1 MDLDVV
7 VTHGAGLDIHK
18 KVIVATVLTPTV
30 TETRSF
36 GTHTPDLLDLA
47 DWLQA
52 DGVTHVAMEAT
63 GVYWKPVVN
72 LLEAYPFDAVLV
84 VNPQHIQGMPG
95 RKTDVQDSQWIAGL
109 LRLGALKASYIPP
122 RPQRELRELVRY
134 RTSLQQTRATESN
147 RIQKVLEGA
156 NVKLGSVISDVL
168 GVTGHRI
175 LAALADGETDPMKL
189 ADLADHR
196 IRASRETLIAALT
209 GLVNA
214 HQRLM
219 LRVQLQHVA
228 FLDRQLTALSQEI
241 ATRLMNFDDAL
252 ARLQTIPGVER
263 RTAEVIIAEIGTD
276 MQRFPSAG
284 HLVSWAGFSP
294 GQDESAGK
302 ARATRTRRGSKA
314 LRAALTQSGHAAGKT
329 PTYLG
334 AVYHRLA
341 GRRGK
346 KRAAV
351 AVGRHILIAAYA
363 ILRDSETVFDDLGV
377 HYFDQRDPSAV
388 VRREIR
394 RLQSLGYRVTVEPL
408 TPEAS

>member
-1 MDLDVV
+1 MDLDVMI
-7 VTHGAGLDIHK
+7 THGAGLDVHK
-18 KVIVATVLTPTV
+18 KVIVVTVATPTV

-36 GTHTPDLLDLA
+36 GTLTPELLTLA
-47 DWLQA
+47 DWLR
-52 DGVTHVAMEAT
+52 DCGVTHVAMEAT

-72 LLEAYPFDAVLV
+72 LLEAYPFQAVMV
-84 VNPQHIQGMPG
+84 VNPQHIKGMPG

-109 LRLGALKASYIPP
+109 LRIGALKASYIPP

-134 RTSLQQTRATESN
+134 RTSLQQNRATESN

-168 GVTGHRI
+168 GVTGQRI
-175 LAALADGETDPMKL
+175 LAALADGVTDPAAL
-189 ADLADHR
+189 ADLADPR
-196 IRASRETLIAALT
+196 IRASRETLMTAVT

-214 HQRLM
+214 HQQLM

-228 FLDRQLTALSQEI
+228 FLDHQVAALSEEI
-241 ATRLMNFDDAL
+241 ATRLANFDDAL
-252 ARLQTIPGVER
+252 TRLQTIPGVER
-263 RTAEVIIAEIGTD
+263 RTAEIIIAEVGPH

-302 ARATRTRRGSKA
+302 ARSTRTRKGSKA
-314 LRAALTQSGHAAGKT
+314 LRTALTQSGHAAGKT
-329 PTYLG
+329 RTYLG

-346 KRAAV
+346 QRAAM
-351 AVGRHILIAAYA
+351 ATGRHIRIAVYH
-363 ILRDSETVFDDLGV
+363 ILRTPGTVYQDLGA
-377 HYFDQRDPSAV
+377 HYFDARDKQAV

-394 RLQSLGYRVTVEPL
+394 RLEALGYRVSVEPT
-408 TPEAS
+408 TPRAS

>member
-18 KVIVATVLTPTV
+18 KVIVATVITPTL

-36 GTHTPDLLDLA
+36 GTMTADLLTLA
-47 DWLQA
+47 DWLQSC
-52 DGVTHVAMEAT
+52 GVTHVAMEAT

-72 LLEAYPFDAVLV
+72 LFEAYPFQAVMV
-84 VNPQHIQGMPG
+84 VNPQHIKGMPG
-95 RKTDVQDSQWIAGL
+95 RKTDAQDSQWIAGL
-109 LRLGALKASYIPP
+109 LRIGAMKASDIPP

-156 NVKLGSVISDVL
+156 NVKLSSVISDVL
-168 GVTGHRI
+168 GTTGQRM
-175 LAALADGETDPMKL
+175 LAALADGETDPTKL
-189 ADLADHR
+189 ADLADPR

-209 GLVNA
+209 GLVDA

-228 FLDRQLTALSQEI
+228 FLDRQILALSEEV
-241 ATRLMNFDDAL
+241 ATRLANFDDAL
-252 ARLQTIPGVER
+252 TRLQTIPGVER
-263 RTAEVIIAEIGTD
+263 RTAETIIAEIGTD

-284 HLVSWAGFSP
+284 HLVAWAGFSP
-294 GQDESAGK
+294 GQDQSAGK
-302 ARATRTRRGSKA
+302 ARPTRTRKGSKA

-329 PTYLG
+329 KTYLG

-346 KRAAV
+346 QRAAI
-351 AVGRHILIAAYA
+351 ATGRHILIAAYA
-363 ILRDSETVFDDLGV
+363 ILRAPDVVYQDLGAN
-377 HYFDQRDPSAV
+377 YFDQRDPGAV

-394 RLQSLGYRVTVEPL
+394 RLEALGYRVIVEPV

>member
-30 TETRSF
+30 TKTRSF

-52 DGVTHVAMEAT
+52 SGVTHVAMEAT

-72 LLEAYPFDAVLV
+72 LLEAYPFDAVMV

-109 LRLGALKASYIPP
+109 LRLGALKASYISP

-156 NVKLGSVISDVL
+156 NVKLSSVISDVL

-175 LAALADGETDPMKL
+175 LAALAGGETDPTKL
-189 ADLADHR
+189 ADLADPR

-209 GLVNA
+209 GLVNT

-228 FLDRQLTALSQEI
+228 FLDQQLTALSQEI
-241 ATRLMNFDDAL
+241 ATRLTNFDDAL
-252 ARLQTIPGVER
+252 VRLQTIPGVER

-302 ARATRTRRGSKA
+302 ARSTRTRKGSKA
-314 LRAALTQSGHAAGKT
+314 LRTALTQSGHAAGKT
-329 PTYLG
+329 KTYLG

-346 KRAAV
+346 KRAVV
-351 AVGRHILIAAYA
+351 AVGRHLLIAVYA
-363 ILRDSETVFDDLGV
+363 ILRDSETVFEDLGV
-377 HYFDQRDPSAV
+377 NYFDQRDPRAV

-394 RLQSLGYRVTVEPL
+394 RLQSLGYRVTVEPF

>member
-30 TETRSF
+30 TKTRSF

-52 DGVTHVAMEAT
+52 SGVTHVAMEAT

-72 LLEAYPFDAVLV
+72 LLEAYPFDAVMV

-156 NVKLGSVISDVL
+156 NVKLSSVISDVL

-175 LAALADGETDPMKL
+175 LAALAGGETDPTKL
-189 ADLADHR
+189 ADLADPR

-209 GLVNA
+209 GLVNT

-228 FLDRQLTALSQEI
+228 FLDQQLTALSQEI
-241 ATRLMNFDDAL
+241 ATRLTNFDDAL
-252 ARLQTIPGVER
+252 VRLQTIPGVER

-302 ARATRTRRGSKA
+302 ARSTRTRKGSKA
-314 LRAALTQSGHAAGKT
+314 LRTALTQSGHAAGKT
-329 PTYLG
+329 KTYLG

-346 KRAAV
+346 KRAVV
-351 AVGRHILIAAYA
+351 AVGRHLLIAVYA
-363 ILRDSETVFDDLGV
+363 ILRDSETVFEDLGV
-377 HYFDQRDPSAV
+377 NYFDQRDPRAV

-394 RLQSLGYRVTVEPL
+394 RLQSLGYRVTVEPF

>member
-241 ATRLMNFDDAL
+241 ATRLINFDDAL

-302 ARATRTRRGSKA
+302 ARATRTRQGSKA

-329 PTYLG
+329 QTYLG

-351 AVGRHILIAAYA
+351 AVGRHILIAVYA

>member
-329 PTYLG
+329 QTYLG

>member
-52 DGVTHVAMEAT
+52 SGVTHVAMEAT

-72 LLEAYPFDAVLV
+72 LFEAYPFDAVMV
-84 VNPQHIQGMPG
+84 VNPQHIKGLPG

-175 LAALADGETDPMKL
+175 LTALANGETDPRQL

-241 ATRLMNFDDAL
+241 ATRLINCDDAL

-276 MQRFPSAG
+276 MHRFPSAG

-294 GQDESAGK
+294 AQDESAGK
-302 ARATRTRRGSKA
+302 ARATRTRKGSKA

-329 PTYLG
+329 QTYLG
-334 AVYHRLA
+334 AVYHRLT

-346 KRAAV
+346 QRAAV
-351 AVGRHILIAAYA
+351 AVGRHILLAVYA

>member
-7 VTHGAGLDIHK
+7 VTHGAGLDVHK

-30 TETRSF
+30 SETRSF
-36 GTHTPDLLDLA
+36 GTLTPDLLALA

-52 DGVTHVAMEAT
+52 CAVTHVAMEAT

-72 LLEAYPFDAVLV
+72 LLEAYPFEAVLV

-109 LRLGALKASYIPP
+109 LRIGALKASYIPP

-134 RTSLQQTRATESN
+134 RTSLQQTRATETK

-156 NVKLGSVISDVL
+156 NVKLSSVISDVL

-175 LAALADGETDPMKL
+175 LAALATGVTDPGQL
-189 ADLADHR
+189 ADLADPR
-196 IRASRETLIAALT
+196 IRASRETLIRALT
-209 GLVNA
+209 GVVNA

-219 LRVQLQHVA
+219 LRAQLDHVA
-228 FLDRQLTALSQEI
+228 FLDRQITALSEEI
-241 ATRLMNFDDAL
+241 ATRLANFDDAL
-252 ARLQTIPGVER
+252 TRLQTIPGVER
-263 RTAEVIIAEIGTD
+263 RTAEIIIAEIGTD

-294 GQDESAGK
+294 GQHESAGK
-302 ARATRTRRGSKA
+302 AQAVRTRKGSKA

-329 PTYLG
+329 QTYLG
-334 AVYHRLA
+334 AVYRRLA

-346 KRAAV
+346 RRAAV
-351 AVGRHILIAAYA
+351 ATGRHLLIAVYA
-363 ILRDSETVFDDLGV
+363 ILRDAETVYQDLGPN
-377 HYFDQRDPSAV
+377 YFDLRDREAL

-394 RLQSLGYRVTVEPL
+394 RLEALGVRVSVASIA
-408 TPEAS
+408 PEAS

>member
-1 MDLDVV
+1 MDLDVMI
-7 VTHGAGLDIHK
+7 THGASLDVHK
-18 KVIVATVLTPTV
+18 KVIVATVVTPAV

-36 GTHTPDLLDLA
+36 GTLTPELLALA

-52 DGVTHVAMEAT
+52 CGVTHVAMEAT

-72 LLEAYPFDAVLV
+72 LLEAYPFQAGMV
-84 VNPQHIQGMPG
+84 VNPQHIKGMPG

-109 LRLGALKASYIPP
+109 LRIGALKGSYIPP
-122 RPQRELRELVRY
+122 RPQRELREIVRY
-134 RTSLQQTRATESN
+134 RTSLQQARATESN

-168 GVTGHRI
+168 GVTGQRI
-175 LAALADGETDPMKL
+175 LAALADGVTDPAAL
-189 ADLADHR
+189 ADLADPR
-196 IRASRETLIAALT
+196 IRASRETLMTAVT

-214 HQRLM
+214 HQQLM

-228 FLDRQLTALSQEI
+228 FLDHQIAALSEEI
-241 ATRLMNFDDAL
+241 ATRLANFDDAL
-252 ARLQTIPGVER
+252 TRLQTIPGIER
-263 RTAEVIIAEIGTD
+263 RTAEMIIAEIGRD

-302 ARATRTRRGSKA
+302 ARSTRTRKGSKA
-314 LRAALTQSGHAAGKT
+314 LRTALTQSGHAAGKT
-329 PTYLG
+329 RTYLG

-346 KRAAV
+346 QRAAM
-351 AVGRHILIAAYA
+351 ATGRHILIAVYH
-363 ILRDSETVFDDLGV
+363 ILRTPGTVYQDLGAN
-377 HYFDQRDPSAV
+377 YFDERDKQAV

-394 RLQSLGYRVTVEPL
+394 RLEALGYRVSVEPA
-408 TPEAS
+408 TPQAS

>member
-52 DGVTHVAMEAT
+52 GGVTHVAMEAT

-72 LLEAYPFDAVLV
+72 LLEAYPFDAVMV
-84 VNPQHIQGMPG
+84 VNPQHIKGMPG

-156 NVKLGSVISDVL
+156 NVKLSSVISDVL

-175 LAALADGETDPMKL
+175 LAAMADGETNPTKL
-189 ADLADHR
+189 ADLADPR

-241 ATRLMNFDDAL
+241 ATRLTNFDDAL

-276 MQRFPSAG
+276 MERFPSAG

-302 ARATRTRRGSKA
+302 ARSTRTRKGSKA

-329 PTYLG
+329 KTYLG
-334 AVYHRLA
+334 SVYHRLA

-351 AVGRHILIAAYA
+351 ATGRHILIAVYM
-363 ILRDSETVFDDLGV
+363 ILRDSETVFEDLGV
-377 HYFDQRDPSAV
+377 DYFDQRDPSAV